1 MNKQF
6 SLATLAVSY
15 GLSLG
20 IFILLCPEGETW
32 QGLVFQVI
40 VLVLASEAWNFLWW
54 LPSLFLMFRAAKQLE
69 EEKRYGKIAKLTSPI
84 LLVVPL
90 LIYLAMMGLNTIL
103 PSGSNFAEVCGF
115 ADIMALFKA
124 SYASVALL
132 FVAAL
137 LFPLFPFS
145 FTNFWECLNWDS
157 PIRADRGMVDAPQP
171 ATTAAELPEAGHD
184 ALPQHHSSFYEQ
196 NMAILKSLLQE
207 KEELV
212 YATAPQFELLW
223 RRSGKG
229 LVNTVICTVTF
240 AAGLGGLAGLAQATG
255 SSMRLF
261 CGILA
266 FLGLLMSVLSY
277 SASRKEKK
285 RIATCDYFLTT
296 KRFCRLNAIDKPISI
311 FWEKDK
317 PKVSLSLIP
326 GSDVGNIHIAP
337 TNDLISRL
345 FTMFGGDSYT
355 TKSEKQGELDG
366 MECIASCVHIHALVQ
381 QLNTQPPAEDSLS

>member
-1 MNKQF
+1 MPFFPSNSRNTLLTNHMNKPF
-6 SLATLAVSY
+6 SLTTLVVSY
-15 GLSLG
+15 GLALG
-20 IFILLCPEGETW
+20 LFALLCPEGEMA

-157 PIRADRGMVDAPQP
+157 PIRADRGMVDAPNPPPQP
-171 ATTAAELPEAGHD
+171 PSCRKQAMTHYRSIIPHSTSKIWRSSNHSCRRRKNLCMPRLLSSSYCGGVPAKDWSTPSSARLPSPPD
-184 ALPQHHSSFYEQ
+184 
-196 NMAILKSLLQE
+196 
-207 KEELV
+207 
-212 YATAPQFELLW
+212 W
-223 RRSGKG
+223 
-229 LVNTVICTVTF
+229 
-240 AAGLGGLAGLAQATG
+240 AGLPDWRKQQAA
-255 SSMRLF
+255 LCVF
-261 CGILA
+261 FA
-266 FLGLLMSVLSY
+266 EFL
-277 SASRKEKK
+277 
-285 RIATCDYFLTT
+285 
-296 KRFCRLNAIDKPISI
+296 P
-311 FWEKDK
+311 FW
-317 PKVSLSLIP
+317 
-326 GSDVGNIHIAP
+326 G
-337 TNDLISRL
+337 
-345 FTMFGGDSYT
+345 
-355 TKSEKQGELDG
+355 
-366 MECIASCVHIHALVQ
+366 C
-381 QLNTQPPAEDSLS
+381 